1 MHHIIPINAI
11 IKVEPYWNVK
21 VIFLDED
28 SRFEYIKVEPYW
40 NVKYFSHSAEK
51 VCRQSLK

>member
-40 NVKYFSHSAEK
+40 NVKIKLISGTIRTH
-51 VCRQSLK
+51 QLK